1 MFRPGYDDRRERS
14 RQKDLRP
21 EKEKGSG
28 LLELLIAMGLFSI
41 LIVGVLYASYES
53 QTKTYEIE
61 SRKIDL
67 RRNLQQIM
75 DDIVRELRMARA
87 ITSVT
92 TSAIQF
98 TSVQD
103 GNTRSFSYS
112 SSEERLTYTN
122 GSTSKTFD
130 GISQFTVTTYPSA
143 ANKITIQIQGKT
155 VHRNKTYYQAISSDV
170 TLRNVT

>member
-75 DDIVRELRMARA
+75 DDIVRELRMAQA
-87 ITSVT
+87 ITSAT
-92 TSAIQF
+92 ASAIQF